1 MTRNEHSRPG
11 TSAGFSPL
19 NLVRRAAAAVA
30 LSFALALA
38 IGGGAAVVAP
48 TPADAQTT
56 CPAQPAGLAPEGA
69 GPTRF
74 TMMIRINQQNNVNAY
89 TNFNTATGGLGGY
102 IRPQDIFVI
111 NTRFETTTPTVAAQ
125 LATNLRAAFPCNR
138 IVALTGLGLD
148 PSLPGYAFSL
158 AGHPAVFALM
168 TDFEAMDWNGTAGTD
183 PGRPPWNQA
192 FKVAF
197 PRIKAWD
204 ARISSTLAASSLS
217 AGQRSGLVPI
227 FDATWNY
234 GQIAQDLDKKNRR
247 LGAPHIGLQSVQT
260 QDSCADGGASAFAAN
275 LKGVFDQY
283 KFKTVLMVKKIKNK
297 KTGKIKKKKVPR
309 RVKLKPAA
317 RPLLSNLATQ
327 ISFSNTPNP
336 SAGMAITKTSAAT
349 AASCVL
355 SGLKQGG
362 GAFFFFASDDSM
374 RLLFQQPQIAALRP
388 NATGTA
394 ASGGVKPPKK

>member
-1 MTRNEHSRPG
+1 MTGTEHLRPR
-11 TSAGFSPL
+11 AGIF
-19 NLVRRAAAAVA
+19 RQAAALFA

-38 IGGGAAVVAP
+38 IGGGSAAVAP
-48 TPADAQTT
+48 APAAAQTTT
-56 CPAQPAGLAPEGA
+56 CPAQPTGLAPEGT
-69 GPTRF
+69 GPARY
-74 TMMIRINQQNNVNAY
+74 TMLIRINQQNNVNAY
-89 TNFNTATGGLGGY
+89 TNFDPATGGLGGY
-102 IRPQDIFVI
+102 IRPQDVFVI
-111 NTRFETTTPTVAAQ
+111 NTRFETTTPSVAAT

-138 IVALTGLGLD
+138 IISLTGLGLN
-148 PSLPGYAFSL
+148 PALPGYAFSL

-168 TDFEAMDWNGTAGTD
+168 TDFELMDWNGTAGTD

-192 FKVAF
+192 FNVAF

-204 ARISSTLAASSLS
+204 ARLASTLAANPLS
-217 AGQRSGLVPI
+217 AAQRTGLVPI
-227 FDATWNY
+227 FDSTWNY

-260 QDSCADGGASAFAAN
+260 QDSCADGGATAFASN

-283 KFKTVLMVKKIKNK
+283 KFKTVMRTKTVKNK
-297 KTGKIKKKKVPR
+297 KTGKKKKKKFPK
-309 RVKLKPAA
+309 RVKLKPTA

-349 AASCVL
+349 AAACTL
-355 SGLKQGG
+355 SGIKQGG
-362 GAFFFFASDDSM
+362 GAFFYFASDDSM
-374 RLLFQQPQIAALRP
+374 RLLFAQPQIAALRP
-388 NATGTA
+388 NSVGVS

>member
-1 MTRNEHSRPG
+1 MRPR
-11 TSAGFSPL
+11 AGF
-19 NLVRRAAAAVA
+19 RQAAAALA
-30 LSFALALA
+30 LSFALAIA
-38 IGGGAAVVAP
+38 IGGGSAAIDP
-48 TPADAQTT
+48 TPAAAQVT
-56 CPAQPAGLAPEGA
+56 CPAQPIGLAPDGP

-74 TMMIRINQQNNVNAY
+74 TMMFRINKQSNVDTYA
-89 TNFNTATGGLGGY
+89 NFDASTGGIGGY
-102 IRPQDIFVI
+102 VRPQDIFVI
-111 NTRFETTTPTVAAQ
+111 NTRFATTTPSVAAE

-138 IVALTGLGLD
+138 IIALTGLGLD
-148 PSLPGYAFSL
+148 PSVPGYAFSL

-168 TDFEAMDWNGTAGTD
+168 TDFEPMDWNGTALTD
-183 PGRPPWNQA
+183 PGRPPWDQA

-204 ARISSTLAASSLS
+204 ARSSSTLAASSLS
-217 AGQRSGLVPI
+217 AGQRTGLVPI

-260 QDSCADGGASAFAAN
+260 QDSCANGGAAGFATN
-275 LKGVFDQY
+275 VKGVFDQY
-283 KFKTVLMVKKIKNK
+283 KFKTVVKVKKVKNK
-297 KTGKIKKKKVPR
+297 KGKKVKRKFRKR
-309 RVKLKPAA
+309 RKLKPQA

-327 ISFSNTPNP
+327 ISFSDTPNP
-336 SAGMAITKTSAAT
+336 TAGMAITKTSAAT
-349 AASCVL
+349 AASCAL

-388 NATGTA
+388 NATGTS